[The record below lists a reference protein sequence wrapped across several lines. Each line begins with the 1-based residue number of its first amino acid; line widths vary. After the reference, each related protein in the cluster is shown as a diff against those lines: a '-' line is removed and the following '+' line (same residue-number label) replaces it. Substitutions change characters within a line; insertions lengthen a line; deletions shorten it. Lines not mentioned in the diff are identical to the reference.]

1 MAPLP
6 VKEGRCR
13 QVAAEG
19 SVLTCSQGPGS
30 VCRWELSPLAPR
42 PSFQVNIWRNVLS
55 GVRGTRE
62 RVFFPKRQVFPA
74 CGRHTQGTCTQT
86 RARTHTQPLLCSG
99 ARTSRPTLTMASAS
113 LVRWPRR
120 HAGSGLSQV
129 RSLSTENRGPG
140 RLRLQ
145 KGRSGARYCD
155 CPSPLL
161 SVMVA
166 LVAWA
171 PRGTC
176 RTGHLWILV

>member
-1 MAPLP
+1 MPTGCCGGLGSPLF
-6 VKEGRCR
+6 
-13 QVAAEG
+13 A
-19 SVLTCSQGPGS
+19 GPG
-30 VCRWELSPLAPR
+30 VCLKMGTVPTGPAAFLPGEHLENCPLR
-42 PSFQVNIWRNVLS
+42 CKRD
-55 GVRGTRE
+55 E
-62 RVFFPKRQVFPA
+62 RKGFFPKRQVFPA

-113 LVRWPRR
+113 LVWWPRR